1 MYAFKK
7 ILLVNIFGKTYR
19 ANHFENRLIIRYSG
33 AFYMG
38 CKRNFKWPSIFRV
51 ACPIYNDIL
60 ETFAWL
66 PGFRRYSYFL
76 AGNYVPR
83 NRADKVWNGTVV
95 NQTCPFFTW
104 KVTQNHDYSL
114 FYKIQITYN
123 VKKRTLK
130 RCKNQECWTL

>member
-1 MYAFKK
+1 MPIRLVLKTK
-7 ILLVNIFGKTYR
+7 GTVSVILSNLSVYLEWHVRFTTISLK
-19 ANHFENRLIIRYSG
+19 LLLD
-33 AFYMG
+33 
-38 CKRNFKWPSIFRV
+38 CKDFV
-51 ACPIYNDIL
+51 DIL
-60 ETFAWL
+60 I
-66 PGFRRYSYFL
+66 FL

-95 NQTCPFFTW
+95 NQTYPFFTW

-130 RCKNQECWTL
+130 RCKNQECWTLKPEKPPVFLKLWNLES